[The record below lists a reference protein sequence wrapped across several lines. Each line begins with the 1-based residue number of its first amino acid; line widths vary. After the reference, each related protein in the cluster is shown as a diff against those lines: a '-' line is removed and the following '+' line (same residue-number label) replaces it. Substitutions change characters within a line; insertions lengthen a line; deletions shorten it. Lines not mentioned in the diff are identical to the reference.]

1 MEMSEEEKIKRIFSE
16 VIGMDESEVND
27 SIAYNSCESWDS
39 LVHLELI
46 NELED
51 AFDIELEMD
60 DIIAMETFGKI
71 NEILMTY
78 LKGGK

>member
-1 MEMSEEEKIKRIFSE
+1 MSEEDTIKKIFSD
-16 VIGMDESEVND
+16 VIGIEESEISD

-51 AFDIELEMD
+51 RFDIEFEMD
-60 DIIAMETFGKI
+60 DIIAMETFGKVKELVMK
-71 NEILMTY
+71 NLS
-78 LKGGK
+78 K